1 VITKIKNPYKAIH
14 LKAILHPLI
23 NKWFFKKFKD
33 FSLPQL
39 YGVMEIHQRKNVLIS
54 APTGATKT
62 LTGFLAVLNELIDS
76 AKKQIL
82 EDKVYCVYVSPLKA
96 LNNDIAKNLI
106 EPLKELEEL
115 NKDKLGI
122 RIGVRTGD
130 TTSYQKQKMLK
141 NAPHIL
147 ITTPESLA
155 IMINSPKFKEKLTN
169 VQWLIADE
177 IHAIADNKRGV
188 HFNLTMERLQRISPG
203 MARVGLS
210 ATIAPLDEIA
220 KYLVGYQGDD
230 LRDCGIVDVQ
240 FIKEMDLQVLS
251 PVKSLVDTDY
261 MMKHNKMYEL
271 MDKLIQEHR
280 TTLIFTNT
288 RAATERIVHNLKERF
303 PKEYS
308 DKNAEKSEISSTSK
322 QSGRIAAH
330 HGSLGKEARFKT
342 EQDLRDGNLKV
353 VVSSTSLELG
363 IDIGYVDLVLC
374 LGSPKSVARFLQR
387 AGRAGH
393 QLHSTVKARVIVMDR
408 DDLIECSLLLKAAKE
423 RKIDRIHIPINALD
437 VLSQHIYGI
446 AINGVIS
453 IYELFHLI
461 KNCYCYHDLDW
472 KDFFEVIKYL
482 SGEYVSLEER
492 YVYAKIWYDKENGN
506 IGKRGRLARVI
517 YMTNIGTIPE
527 ETFVRVKVGE
537 QIVGTIDEG
546 FLERLKPGDV
556 FVLGGSVYMFKFARG
571 MTAQVSTSVN
581 RPPTV
586 PSWFSEMLPLS
597 FDLAMEINKFRFLM
611 EDKFIHKSTKK
622 EIIKFINEYL
632 YVDDKAANS
641 IYQYFYEQ
649 YHFSEIP
656 SNKKI
661 VIEKYSDRGR
671 NYVIFQTLF
680 GRRVNDCLSRS
691 LAYIIG
697 KSQHR
702 DVEIGVTDNGFYLSS
717 DKLFNAL
724 RAFELL
730 KEENFR
736 LVLENAI
743 ERSEVLSRRFRHCAA
758 RSLMILRS
766 YMGRTKKAGRMQIG
780 SRILFNAVKRIS
792 NDFPILKEARRE
804 VLEDLMDYKNAQLII
819 DNVVNKKM
827 SVKETTNTIPSPF
840 AFGLILGGYSDVIKI
855 EDKQEFLKRMHQT
868 VLAKIALKKGK
879 KLIKEKKEEF
889 SYAGFWNEQKQK
901 QEDRKDAYQE
911 KLKMQIWNLKRVPIF
926 AKEELVKLV
935 ETGNMSKRVWNE
947 IESHQENIKN
957 WPKELKEFVSEKKS

>member
-1 VITKIKNPYKAIH
+1 MITKIKDPYKSVH
-14 LKAILHPLI
+14 LKSILHPLI

-39 YGVMEIHQRKNVLIS
+39 YGVMEIHKRNNVLIS

-62 LTGFLAVLNELIDS
+62 LTGFLAILNELIDS

-106 EPLKELEEL
+106 EPLEEIEKL

-130 TTSYQKQKMLK
+130 TTAYQKQKMLK

-155 IMINSPKFKEKLTN
+155 IMINSPKFKEKLTD

-188 HFNLTMERLQRISPG
+188 HFNLTMERLQRISPA
-203 MARVGLS
+203 MSRIGLS
-210 ATIAPLDEIA
+210 ATIAPLEEIA
-220 KYLVGYQGDD
+220 KYLVGYKGDD
-230 LRDCGIVDVQ
+230 LRDCGIIDVQ

-261 MMKHNKMYEL
+261 TSTHNKMYEL
-271 MDKLIQEHR
+271 MNKLVQEHR
-280 TTLIFTNT
+280 TTVIFTNT
-288 RAATERIVHNLKERF
+288 RSATERVVHNLKERF
-303 PKEYS
+303 P
-308 DKNAEKSEISSTSK
+308 EKYND
-322 QSGRIAAH
+322 GNIAAH

-342 EQDLRDGNLKV
+342 EQDLRDGTLKV

-393 QLHSTVKARVIVMDR
+393 QLHSTVKARIIVTDR
-408 DDLIECSLLLKAAKE
+408 DDLVECSLILKAAIE
-423 RKIDRIHIPINALD
+423 RKIDRIHIPQNALD

-446 AINGVIS
+446 AINGVIN
-453 IYELFHLI
+453 IYEMFHLI
-461 KNCYCYHDLDW
+461 KNCYCYHNLEWD
-472 KDFFEVIKYL
+472 DFFEVIKYL
-482 SGEYVSLEER
+482 SGEYVALEER
-492 YVYAKIWYDKENGN
+492 YVFARIWYDAETGN
-506 IGKRGRLARVI
+506 IGKRGKMARVI

-527 ETFVRVKVGE
+527 QTFIRVKVGE
-537 QIVGTIDEG
+537 RIVGTIDEG
-546 FLERLKPGDV
+546 FLERLRPGDV
-556 FVLGGSVYMFKFARG
+556 FVLGGSVYMFKFSRG
-571 MTAQVSTSVN
+571 MTVQVSTSVS

-597 FDLAMEINKFRFLM
+597 FDLAMEINKFRHLM
-611 EDKFIHKSTKK
+611 DDKFIHKVSKK
-622 EIIKFINEYL
+622 DILKFINEYL
-632 YVDDKAANS
+632 YVDGKAANA
-641 IYQYFYEQ
+641 IYQFFYEQ

-656 SNKKI
+656 SHRKI
-661 VIEKYSDRGR
+661 VIEKYSDRGM
-671 NYVIFQTLF
+671 NYVIFNTLF
-680 GRRVNDCLSRS
+680 GRRVNDCLSRA
-691 LAYIIG
+691 LGFAIG
-697 KSQHR
+697 RSQHR
-702 DVEIGVTDNGFYLSS
+702 DVEIGITDNGFYMASE
-717 DKLFNAL
+717 KIFNAL

-730 KEENFR
+730 KSEDFR
-736 LVLENAI
+736 ATLENAI

-758 RSLMILRS
+758 RSLMMLRS
-766 YMGRTKKAGRMQIG
+766 YMGRKKSAGRMQVN
-780 SRILFNAVKRIS
+780 SRILFNAVKRIG

-819 DNVVNKKM
+819 DGIVDGKISLV
-827 SVKETTNTIPSPF
+827 ETNNLMPSPF
-840 AFGLILGGYSDVIKI
+840 SFGLIVGGYSDVIKI
-855 EDKQEFLKRMHQT
+855 EDKQEFLKRMHQM
-868 VLAKIALKKGK
+868 VLAKIALKDGK

-889 SYAGFWNEQKQK
+889 SYTGFWDEQKKQ
-901 QEDRKDAYQE
+901 QEDRKDTFQE
-911 KLKMQIWNLKRVPIF
+911 KLKMQIWNLKRVPVYM
-926 AKEELVKLV
+926 KEELVKLV
-935 ETGNMSKRVWNE
+935 ETGNMQKKIWDE
-947 IESHQENIKN
+947 IEIYQEDVEKD
-957 WPKELKEFVSEKKS
+957 WPDELKEFVGKKK

>member
-1 VITKIKNPYKAIH
+1 MITKIKHPYKPVH
-14 LKAILHPLI
+14 LKSILHPLI

-39 YGVMEIHQRKNVLIS
+39 YGVMEIHKRNNVLIS

-62 LTGFLAVLNELIDS
+62 LTGFLAILNELIDS

-106 EPLKELEEL
+106 EPLEEIEKL

-130 TTSYQKQKMLK
+130 TTAYQKQKMLK

-155 IMINSPKFKEKLTN
+155 IMINSPKFKEKLTD

-188 HFNLTMERLQRISPG
+188 HFNLTMERLQRISPA
-203 MARVGLS
+203 MSRIGLS
-210 ATIAPLDEIA
+210 ATIAPLEEIA
-220 KYLVGYQGDD
+220 KYLVGYKGDD
-230 LRDCGIVDVQ
+230 LRDCGIIDVQ

-261 MMKHNKMYEL
+261 TSTHNKMYEL
-271 MDKLIQEHR
+271 MNKLVQEHR
-280 TTLIFTNT
+280 TTVIFTNT
-288 RAATERIVHNLKERF
+288 RSATERVVHNLKERF
-303 PKEYS
+303 PKLYN
-308 DKNAEKSEISSTSK
+308 DNN
-322 QSGRIAAH
+322 IAAH

-342 EQDLRDGNLKV
+342 EQDLRDGTLKV

-393 QLHSTVKARVIVMDR
+393 QLHSTVKARIIVTDR
-408 DDLIECSLLLKAAKE
+408 DDLVECSLILKAAIE
-423 RKIDRIHIPINALD
+423 RKIDRIHIPQNALD

-446 AINGVIS
+446 AINGVIN
-453 IYELFHLI
+453 IYEMFHLI
-461 KNCYCYHDLDW
+461 KNCYCYHNLEWD
-472 KDFFEVIKYL
+472 DFFEVIKYL
-482 SGEYVSLEER
+482 SGEYVALEER
-492 YVYAKIWYDKENGN
+492 YVFARIWYDAETGN
-506 IGKRGRLARVI
+506 IGKRGKMARVI

-527 ETFVRVKVGE
+527 QTFIRVKVGE
-537 QIVGTIDEG
+537 RIVGTIDEG
-546 FLERLKPGDV
+546 FLERLRPGDV
-556 FVLGGSVYMFKFARG
+556 FVLGGSVYMFKFSRG
-571 MTAQVSTSVN
+571 MTVQVSTSVS

-597 FDLAMEINKFRFLM
+597 FDLAMEINKFRHLM
-611 EDKFIHKSTKK
+611 DDKFIHKVSKK
-622 EIIKFINEYL
+622 DILKFINEYL
-632 YVDDKAANS
+632 YVDGKAANA
-641 IYQYFYEQ
+641 IYQFFYEQ

-656 SNKKI
+656 SHRKI
-661 VIEKYSDRGR
+661 VIEKYSDRGM
-671 NYVIFQTLF
+671 NYVIFNTLF
-680 GRRVNDCLSRS
+680 GRRVNDCLSRA
-691 LAYIIG
+691 LGFAIG
-697 KSQHR
+697 RSQHR
-702 DVEIGVTDNGFYLSS
+702 DVEIGITDNGFYMASE
-717 DKLFNAL
+717 KIFNAL

-730 KEENFR
+730 KSEDFR
-736 LVLENAI
+736 ATLENAI

-758 RSLMILRS
+758 RSLMMLRS
-766 YMGRTKKAGRMQIG
+766 YMGRKKSAGRMQVN
-780 SRILFNAVKRIS
+780 SRILFNAVKRIG

-819 DNVVNKKM
+819 DGIVDGKISLV
-827 SVKETTNTIPSPF
+827 ETNNLMPSPF
-840 AFGLILGGYSDVIKI
+840 SFGLIVGGYSDVIKI
-855 EDKQEFLKRMHQT
+855 EDKQEFLKRMHQM
-868 VLAKIALKKGK
+868 VLAKIALKDGK

-889 SYAGFWNEQKQK
+889 SYTGFWDEQKKQ
-901 QEDRKDAYQE
+901 QEDRKDTFQE
-911 KLKMQIWNLKRVPIF
+911 KLKMQIWNLKRVPVYM
-926 AKEELVKLV
+926 KEELVKLV
-935 ETGNMSKRVWNE
+935 ETGNMQKKIWDE
-947 IESHQENIKN
+947 IEIYQEDVEKD
-957 WPKELKEFVSEKKS
+957 WPDELKEFVGKKK

>member
-1 VITKIKNPYKAIH
+1 MITKIKHPYKPVH
-14 LKAILHPLI
+14 LKSILHPLI

-39 YGVMEIHQRKNVLIS
+39 YGVMEIHKRNNVLIS

-62 LTGFLAVLNELIDS
+62 LTGFLAILNELIDS

-106 EPLKELEEL
+106 EPLEEIEKL

-130 TTSYQKQKMLK
+130 TTAYQKQKMLK

-155 IMINSPKFKEKLTN
+155 IMINSPKFKEKLTD

-188 HFNLTMERLQRISPG
+188 HFNLTMERLQRISPA
-203 MARVGLS
+203 MSRIGLS
-210 ATIAPLDEIA
+210 ATIAPLEEIA
-220 KYLVGYQGDD
+220 KYLVGYKGDD
-230 LRDCGIVDVQ
+230 LRDCGIIDVQ

-261 MMKHNKMYEL
+261 TSTHNKMYEL
-271 MDKLIQEHR
+271 MNKLVQEHR
-280 TTLIFTNT
+280 TTVIFTNT
-288 RAATERIVHNLKERF
+288 RSATERVVHNLKERF
-303 PKEYS
+303 P
-308 DKNAEKSEISSTSK
+308 EKYND
-322 QSGRIAAH
+322 GNIAAH

-342 EQDLRDGNLKV
+342 EQDLRDGTLKV

-393 QLHSTVKARVIVMDR
+393 QLHSTVKARIIVTDR
-408 DDLIECSLLLKAAKE
+408 DDLVECSLILKAAIE
-423 RKIDRIHIPINALD
+423 RKIDRIHIPQNALD

-446 AINGVIS
+446 AINGVIN
-453 IYELFHLI
+453 IYEMFHLI
-461 KNCYCYHDLDW
+461 KNCYCYHNLEWD
-472 KDFFEVIKYL
+472 DFFEVIKYL
-482 SGEYVSLEER
+482 SGEYVALEER
-492 YVYAKIWYDKENGN
+492 YVFARIWYDAETGN
-506 IGKRGRLARVI
+506 IGKRGKMARVI

-527 ETFVRVKVGE
+527 QTFIRVKVGE
-537 QIVGTIDEG
+537 RIVGTIDEG
-546 FLERLKPGDV
+546 FLERLRPGDV
-556 FVLGGSVYMFKFARG
+556 FVLGGSVYMFKFSRG
-571 MTAQVSTSVN
+571 MTVQVSTSVS

-597 FDLAMEINKFRFLM
+597 FDLAMEINKFRHLM
-611 EDKFIHKSTKK
+611 DDKFIHKVSKK
-622 EIIKFINEYL
+622 DILKFINEYL
-632 YVDDKAANS
+632 YVDGKAANA
-641 IYQYFYEQ
+641 IYQFFYEQ

-656 SNKKI
+656 SHRKI
-661 VIEKYSDRGR
+661 VIEKYSDRGM
-671 NYVIFQTLF
+671 NYVIFNTLF
-680 GRRVNDCLSRS
+680 GRRVNDCLSRA
-691 LAYIIG
+691 LGFAIG
-697 KSQHR
+697 RSQHR
-702 DVEIGVTDNGFYLSS
+702 DVEIGITDNGFYMASE
-717 DKLFNAL
+717 KIFNAL

-730 KEENFR
+730 KSEDFR
-736 LVLENAI
+736 ATLENAI

-758 RSLMILRS
+758 RSLMMLRS
-766 YMGRTKKAGRMQIG
+766 YMGRKKSAGRMQVN
-780 SRILFNAVKRIS
+780 SRILFNAVKRIG

-819 DNVVNKKM
+819 DGIVDGKISLV
-827 SVKETTNTIPSPF
+827 ETNNLMPSPF
-840 AFGLILGGYSDVIKI
+840 SFGLIVGGYSDVIKI
-855 EDKQEFLKRMHQT
+855 EDKQEFLKRMHQM
-868 VLAKIALKKGK
+868 VLAKIALKDGK

-889 SYAGFWNEQKQK
+889 SYTGFWDEQKKQ
-901 QEDRKDAYQE
+901 QEDRKDTFQE
-911 KLKMQIWNLKRVPIF
+911 KLKMQIWNLKRVPVYM
-926 AKEELVKLV
+926 KEELVKLV
-935 ETGNMSKRVWNE
+935 ETGNMQKKIWDE
-947 IESHQENIKN
+947 IEIYQEDVEKD
-957 WPKELKEFVSEKKS
+957 WPDELKEFVGKKK

>member
-1 VITKIKNPYKAIH
+1 MITKIKHPYKPVH
-14 LKAILHPLI
+14 LKSILHPLI

-39 YGVMEIHQRKNVLIS
+39 YGVMEIHKRNNVLIS

-62 LTGFLAVLNELIDS
+62 LTGFLAILNELIDS

-106 EPLKELEEL
+106 EPLEEIEKL

-130 TTSYQKQKMLK
+130 TTAYQKQKMLK

-155 IMINSPKFKEKLTN
+155 IMINSPKFKEKLTD

-188 HFNLTMERLQRISPG
+188 HFNLTMERLQRISPA
-203 MARVGLS
+203 MSRIGLS
-210 ATIAPLDEIA
+210 ATIAPLEEIA
-220 KYLVGYQGDD
+220 KYLVGYKGDD
-230 LRDCGIVDVQ
+230 LRDCGIIDVQ

-261 MMKHNKMYEL
+261 TSTHNKMYEL
-271 MDKLIQEHR
+271 MNKLVQEHR
-280 TTLIFTNT
+280 TTVIFTNT
-288 RAATERIVHNLKERF
+288 RSATERVVHNLKERF
-303 PKEYS
+303 PKLYN
-308 DKNAEKSEISSTSK
+308 DNN
-322 QSGRIAAH
+322 IAAH

-342 EQDLRDGNLKV
+342 EQDLRDGTLKV

-393 QLHSTVKARVIVMDR
+393 QLHSTVKARIIVTDR
-408 DDLIECSLLLKAAKE
+408 DDLVECSLILKAAIE
-423 RKIDRIHIPINALD
+423 RKIDRIHIPQNALD

-446 AINGVIS
+446 AINGVIN
-453 IYELFHLI
+453 IYEMFHLI
-461 KNCYCYHDLDW
+461 KNCYCYHNLEWD
-472 KDFFEVIKYL
+472 DFFEVIKYL
-482 SGEYVSLEER
+482 SGEYVALEER
-492 YVYAKIWYDKENGN
+492 YVFARIWYDAETGN
-506 IGKRGRLARVI
+506 IGKRGKMARVI

-527 ETFVRVKVGE
+527 QTFIRVKVGE
-537 QIVGTIDEG
+537 RIVGTIDEG
-546 FLERLKPGDV
+546 FLERLRPGDV
-556 FVLGGSVYMFKFARG
+556 FVLGGSVYMFKFSRG
-571 MTAQVSTSVN
+571 MTVQVSTSVS

-597 FDLAMEINKFRFLM
+597 FDLAMEINKFRHLM
-611 EDKFIHKSTKK
+611 DDKFIHKVSMKD
-622 EIIKFINEYL
+622 ILKFINEYL
-632 YVDDKAANS
+632 YVDGKAANA
-641 IYQYFYEQ
+641 IYQFFYEQ

-656 SNKKI
+656 SHKKI
-661 VIEKYSDRGR
+661 VIEKYSDRGM
-671 NYVIFQTLF
+671 NYVIFNTLF
-680 GRRVNDCLSRS
+680 GRRVNDCLSRA
-691 LAYIIG
+691 LGFAIG
-697 KSQHR
+697 RSQHR
-702 DVEIGVTDNGFYLSS
+702 DVEIGITDNGFYMASE
-717 DKLFNAL
+717 KIFNAL

-730 KEENFR
+730 KSEDFR
-736 LVLENAI
+736 ATLENAI

-758 RSLMILRS
+758 RSLMMLRS
-766 YMGRTKKAGRMQIG
+766 YMGRKKSAGRMQVN
-780 SRILFNAVKRIS
+780 SRILFNAVKRIG

-819 DNVVNKKM
+819 DGIVDGKISLV
-827 SVKETTNTIPSPF
+827 ETNNLMPSPF
-840 AFGLILGGYSDVIKI
+840 SFGLIVGGYSDVIKI
-855 EDKQEFLKRMHQT
+855 EDKQEFLKRMHQM
-868 VLAKIALKKGK
+868 VLAKIALKDGK

-889 SYAGFWNEQKQK
+889 SYTGFWDEQKKQ
-901 QEDRKDAYQE
+901 QEDRKDTFQE
-911 KLKMQIWNLKRVPIF
+911 KLKMQIWNLKRVPVYM
-926 AKEELVKLV
+926 KEELVKLV
-935 ETGNMSKRVWNE
+935 ETGNMQKKIWDE
-947 IESHQENIKN
+947 IEIYQEDVEKD
-957 WPKELKEFVSEKKS
+957 WPDELKEFVGKKK

>member
-1 VITKIKNPYKAIH
+1 MITKIKHPYKPVH
-14 LKAILHPLI
+14 LKSILHPLI

-39 YGVMEIHQRKNVLIS
+39 YGVMEIHKRNNVLIS

-62 LTGFLAVLNELIDS
+62 LTGFLAILNELIDS

-106 EPLKELEEL
+106 EPLEEIEKL

-130 TTSYQKQKMLK
+130 TTAYQKQKMLK

-155 IMINSPKFKEKLTN
+155 IMINSPKFKEKLTD

-188 HFNLTMERLQRISPG
+188 HFNLTMERLQRISPA
-203 MARVGLS
+203 MSRIGLS
-210 ATIAPLDEIA
+210 ATIAPLEEIA
-220 KYLVGYQGDD
+220 KYLVGYKGDD
-230 LRDCGIVDVQ
+230 LRDCGIIDVQ

-261 MMKHNKMYEL
+261 TSTHNKMYEL
-271 MDKLIQEHR
+271 MNKLVQKHR
-280 TTLIFTNT
+280 TTVIFTNT
-288 RAATERIVHNLKERF
+288 RSATERVVHNLKERF
-303 PKEYS
+303 PKLYN
-308 DKNAEKSEISSTSK
+308 DNN
-322 QSGRIAAH
+322 IAAH

-342 EQDLRDGNLKV
+342 EQDLRDGTLKV

-393 QLHSTVKARVIVMDR
+393 QLHSTVKARIIVTDR
-408 DDLIECSLLLKAAKE
+408 DDLVECSLILKAAIE
-423 RKIDRIHIPINALD
+423 RKIDRIHIPQNALD

-446 AINGVIS
+446 AINGVIN
-453 IYELFHLI
+453 IYEMFHLI
-461 KNCYCYHDLDW
+461 KNCYCYHNLEW
-472 KDFFEVIKYL
+472 EDFFEVIKYL
-482 SGEYVSLEER
+482 SGEYVALEER
-492 YVYAKIWYDKENGN
+492 YVFARIWYDAETGN
-506 IGKRGRLARVI
+506 IGKRGKMARVI

-527 ETFVRVKVGE
+527 QTFIRVKVGE
-537 QIVGTIDEG
+537 RIVGTIDEG
-546 FLERLKPGDV
+546 FLERLRPGDV
-556 FVLGGSVYMFKFARG
+556 FVLGGSVYMFKFSRG
-571 MTAQVSTSVN
+571 MTVQVSTSVS

-597 FDLAMEINKFRFLM
+597 FDLAMEINKFRHLM
-611 EDKFIHKSTKK
+611 DDKFIHKVSKK
-622 EIIKFINEYL
+622 DILKFINEYL
-632 YVDDKAANS
+632 YVDGKAANA
-641 IYQYFYEQ
+641 IYQFFYEQ

-656 SNKKI
+656 SHRKI
-661 VIEKYSDRGR
+661 VIEKYSDRGM
-671 NYVIFQTLF
+671 NYVIFNTLF
-680 GRRVNDCLSRS
+680 GRRVNDCLSRA
-691 LAYIIG
+691 LGFAIG
-697 KSQHR
+697 RSQHR
-702 DVEIGVTDNGFYLSS
+702 DVEIGITDNGFYMASE
-717 DKLFNAL
+717 KIFNAL

-730 KEENFR
+730 KSEDFR
-736 LVLENAI
+736 ATLENAI

-758 RSLMILRS
+758 RSLMMLRS
-766 YMGRTKKAGRMQIG
+766 YMGRKKSAGRMQVN
-780 SRILFNAVKRIS
+780 SRILFNAVKRIG

-819 DNVVNKKM
+819 DGIVDGKISLV
-827 SVKETTNTIPSPF
+827 ETNNLMPSPF
-840 AFGLILGGYSDVIKI
+840 SFGLIVGGYSDVIKI
-855 EDKQEFLKRMHQT
+855 EDKQEFLKRMHQM
-868 VLAKIALKKGK
+868 VLAKIALKDGK

-889 SYAGFWNEQKQK
+889 SYTGFWDEQKKQ
-901 QEDRKDAYQE
+901 QEDRKDTFQE
-911 KLKMQIWNLKRVPIF
+911 KLKMQIWNLKRVPVYM
-926 AKEELVKLV
+926 KEELVKLV
-935 ETGNMSKRVWNE
+935 ETGNMQKKIWDE
-947 IESHQENIKN
+947 IEIYQEDVEKD
-957 WPKELKEFVSEKKS
+957 WPDELKEFVGKKK

>member
-1 VITKIKNPYKAIH
+1 MITKIKHPYKPVH
-14 LKAILHPLI
+14 LKSILHPLI

-39 YGVMEIHQRKNVLIS
+39 YGVMEIHKRNNVLIS

-62 LTGFLAVLNELIDS
+62 LTGFLAILNELIDS

-106 EPLKELEEL
+106 EPLEEIEKL

-130 TTSYQKQKMLK
+130 TTAYQKQKMLK

-155 IMINSPKFKEKLTN
+155 IMINSPKFKEKLTD

-188 HFNLTMERLQRISPG
+188 HFNLTMERLQRISPA
-203 MARVGLS
+203 MSRIGLS
-210 ATIAPLDEIA
+210 ATIAPLEEIA
-220 KYLVGYQGDD
+220 KYLVGYKGDD
-230 LRDCGIVDVQ
+230 LRDCGIIDVQ

-261 MMKHNKMYEL
+261 TSTHNKMYEL
-271 MDKLIQEHR
+271 MNKLVQEHR
-280 TTLIFTNT
+280 TTVIFTNT
-288 RAATERIVHNLKERF
+288 RSATERVVHNLKERF
-303 PKEYS
+303 P
-308 DKNAEKSEISSTSK
+308 EKYND
-322 QSGRIAAH
+322 GNIAAH

-342 EQDLRDGNLKV
+342 EQDLRDGTLKV

-393 QLHSTVKARVIVMDR
+393 QLHSTVKARIIVTDR
-408 DDLIECSLLLKAAKE
+408 DDLVECSLILKAAIE
-423 RKIDRIHIPINALD
+423 RKIDRIHIPQNALD

-446 AINGVIS
+446 AINGVIN
-453 IYELFHLI
+453 IYEMFHLI
-461 KNCYCYHDLDW
+461 KNCYCYHNLEW
-472 KDFFEVIKYL
+472 EDFFEVIKYL
-482 SGEYVSLEER
+482 SGEYVALEER
-492 YVYAKIWYDKENGN
+492 YVFARIWYDAETGN
-506 IGKRGRLARVI
+506 IGKRGKMARVI

-527 ETFVRVKVGE
+527 QTFIRVKVGE
-537 QIVGTIDEG
+537 RIVGTIDEG
-546 FLERLKPGDV
+546 FLERLRPGDV
-556 FVLGGSVYMFKFARG
+556 FVLGGSVYMFKFSRG
-571 MTAQVSTSVN
+571 MTVQVSTSVS

-597 FDLAMEINKFRFLM
+597 FDLAMEINKFRHLM
-611 EDKFIHKSTKK
+611 DDKFIHKVSKK
-622 EIIKFINEYL
+622 DILKFINEYL
-632 YVDDKAANS
+632 YVDGKAANA
-641 IYQYFYEQ
+641 IYQFFYEQ

-656 SNKKI
+656 SHRKI
-661 VIEKYSDRGR
+661 VIEKYSDRGM
-671 NYVIFQTLF
+671 NYVIFNTLF
-680 GRRVNDCLSRS
+680 GRRVNDCLSRA
-691 LAYIIG
+691 LGFAIG
-697 KSQHR
+697 RSQHR
-702 DVEIGVTDNGFYLSS
+702 DVEIGITDNGFYMASE
-717 DKLFNAL
+717 KIFNAL

-730 KEENFR
+730 KSEDFR
-736 LVLENAI
+736 ATLENAI

-758 RSLMILRS
+758 RSLMMLRS
-766 YMGRTKKAGRMQIG
+766 YMGRKKSAGRMQVN
-780 SRILFNAVKRIS
+780 SRILFNAVKRIG

-819 DNVVNKKM
+819 DGIVDGKISLV
-827 SVKETTNTIPSPF
+827 ETNNLIPSPF
-840 AFGLILGGYSDVIKI
+840 SFGLIVGGYSDVIKI
-855 EDKQEFLKRMHQT
+855 EDKQEFLKRMHQM
-868 VLAKIALKKGK
+868 VLAKIALKDGK

-889 SYAGFWNEQKQK
+889 SYTGFWDEQKKQ
-901 QEDRKDAYQE
+901 QEDRKDTFQE
-911 KLKMQIWNLKRVPIF
+911 KLKMQIWNLKRVPVYM
-926 AKEELVKLV
+926 KEELVKLV
-935 ETGNMSKRVWNE
+935 ETGNMQKKIWDE
-947 IESHQENIKN
+947 IENHKEDVEKS
-957 WPKELKEFVSEKKS
+957 WPDELREFVGEKK

>member
-1 VITKIKNPYKAIH
+1 MITKIKHPYKPVH
-14 LKAILHPLI
+14 LKSILHPLI

-39 YGVMEIHQRKNVLIS
+39 YGVMEIHKRNNVLIS

-62 LTGFLAVLNELIDS
+62 LTGFLAILNELIDS

-106 EPLKELEEL
+106 EPLEEIEKL

-130 TTSYQKQKMLK
+130 TTAYQKQKMLK

-155 IMINSPKFKEKLTN
+155 IMINSPKFKEKLTD

-188 HFNLTMERLQRISPG
+188 HFNLTMERLQRISPA
-203 MARVGLS
+203 MSRIGLS
-210 ATIAPLDEIA
+210 ATIAPLEEIA
-220 KYLVGYQGDD
+220 KYLVGYKGDD
-230 LRDCGIVDVQ
+230 LRDCGIIDVQ

-261 MMKHNKMYEL
+261 TSTHNKMYEL
-271 MDKLIQEHR
+271 MNKLVQKHR
-280 TTLIFTNT
+280 TTVIFTNT
-288 RAATERIVHNLKERF
+288 RSATERVVHNLKERF
-303 PKEYS
+303 PKLYN
-308 DKNAEKSEISSTSK
+308 DNN
-322 QSGRIAAH
+322 IAAH

-342 EQDLRDGNLKV
+342 EQDLRDGTLKV

-393 QLHSTVKARVIVMDR
+393 QLHSTVKARIIVTDR
-408 DDLIECSLLLKAAKE
+408 DDLVECSLILKAAIE
-423 RKIDRIHIPINALD
+423 RKIDRIHIPQNALD

-446 AINGVIS
+446 AINGVIN
-453 IYELFHLI
+453 IYEMFHLI
-461 KNCYCYHDLDW
+461 KNCYCYHNLEWD
-472 KDFFEVIKYL
+472 DFFEVIKYL
-482 SGEYVSLEER
+482 SGEYVALEER
-492 YVYAKIWYDKENGN
+492 YVFARIWYDAETGN
-506 IGKRGRLARVI
+506 IGKRGKMARVI

-527 ETFVRVKVGE
+527 QTFIRVKVGE
-537 QIVGTIDEG
+537 RIVGTIDEG
-546 FLERLKPGDV
+546 FLERLRPGDV
-556 FVLGGSVYMFKFARG
+556 FVLGGSVYMFKFSRG
-571 MTAQVSTSVN
+571 MTVQVSTSVS

-597 FDLAMEINKFRFLM
+597 FDLAMEINKFRHLM
-611 EDKFIHKSTKK
+611 DDKFIHKVSKK
-622 EIIKFINEYL
+622 DILKFINEYL
-632 YVDDKAANS
+632 YVDGKAANA
-641 IYQYFYEQ
+641 IYQFFYEQ

-656 SNKKI
+656 SHRKI
-661 VIEKYSDRGR
+661 VIEKYSDRGM
-671 NYVIFQTLF
+671 NYVIFNTLF
-680 GRRVNDCLSRS
+680 GRRVNDCLSRA
-691 LAYIIG
+691 LGFAIG
-697 KSQHR
+697 RSQHR
-702 DVEIGVTDNGFYLSS
+702 DVEIGITDNGFYMASE
-717 DKLFNAL
+717 KIFNAL

-730 KEENFR
+730 KSEDFR
-736 LVLENAI
+736 ATLENAI

-758 RSLMILRS
+758 RSLMMLRS
-766 YMGRTKKAGRMQIG
+766 YMGRKKSAGRMQVN
-780 SRILFNAVKRIS
+780 SRILFNAVKRIG

-819 DNVVNKKM
+819 DGIVDGKISLV
-827 SVKETTNTIPSPF
+827 ETNNLMPSPF
-840 AFGLILGGYSDVIKI
+840 SFGLIVGGYSDVIKI
-855 EDKQEFLKRMHQT
+855 EDKQEFLKRMHQM
-868 VLAKIALKKGK
+868 VLAKIALKDGK

-889 SYAGFWNEQKQK
+889 SYTGFWDEQKKQ
-901 QEDRKDAYQE
+901 QEDRKDTFQE
-911 KLKMQIWNLKRVPIF
+911 KLKMQIWNLKRVPVYM
-926 AKEELVKLV
+926 KEELVKLV
-935 ETGNMSKRVWNE
+935 ETGNMQKKIWDE
-947 IESHQENIKN
+947 IEIYQEDVEKD
-957 WPKELKEFVSEKKS
+957 WPDELKEFVGKKK

>member
-1 VITKIKNPYKAIH
+1 MITKIKHPYKPVH
-14 LKAILHPLI
+14 LKSILHPLI

-39 YGVMEIHQRKNVLIS
+39 YGVMEIHKRNNVLIS

-62 LTGFLAVLNELIDS
+62 LTGFLAILNELIDS

-106 EPLKELEEL
+106 EPLEEIEKL

-130 TTSYQKQKMLK
+130 TTAYQKQKMLK

-155 IMINSPKFKEKLTN
+155 IMINSPKFKEKLTD

-188 HFNLTMERLQRISPG
+188 HFNLTMERLQRISPA
-203 MARVGLS
+203 MSRIGLS
-210 ATIAPLDEIA
+210 ATIAPLEEIA
-220 KYLVGYQGDD
+220 KYLVGYKGDD
-230 LRDCGIVDVQ
+230 LRDCGIIDVQ

-261 MMKHNKMYEL
+261 TSTHNKMYEL
-271 MDKLIQEHR
+271 MNKLVQEHR
-280 TTLIFTNT
+280 TTVIFTNT
-288 RAATERIVHNLKERF
+288 RSATERVVHNLKERF
-303 PKEYS
+303 P
-308 DKNAEKSEISSTSK
+308 EKYND
-322 QSGRIAAH
+322 GNIAAH

-342 EQDLRDGNLKV
+342 EQDLRDGTLKV

-393 QLHSTVKARVIVMDR
+393 QLHSTVKARIIVTDR
-408 DDLIECSLLLKAAKE
+408 DDLVECSLILKAAIE
-423 RKIDRIHIPINALD
+423 RKIDRIHIPQNALD

-446 AINGVIS
+446 AINGVIN
-453 IYELFHLI
+453 IYEMFHLI
-461 KNCYCYHDLDW
+461 KNCYCYHNLEWD
-472 KDFFEVIKYL
+472 DFFEVIKYL
-482 SGEYVSLEER
+482 SGEYVALEER
-492 YVYAKIWYDKENGN
+492 YVFARIWYDAETGN
-506 IGKRGRLARVI
+506 IGKRGKMARVI

-527 ETFVRVKVGE
+527 QTFIRVKVGE
-537 QIVGTIDEG
+537 RIVGTIDEG
-546 FLERLKPGDV
+546 FLERLRPGDV
-556 FVLGGSVYMFKFARG
+556 FVLGGSVYMFKFSRG
-571 MTAQVSTSVN
+571 MTVQVSTSVS

-597 FDLAMEINKFRFLM
+597 FDLAMEINKFRHLM
-611 EDKFIHKSTKK
+611 DDKFIHKVSKK
-622 EIIKFINEYL
+622 DILKFINEYL
-632 YVDDKAANS
+632 YVDGKAANA
-641 IYQYFYEQ
+641 IYQFFYEQ

-656 SNKKI
+656 SHKKI
-661 VIEKYSDRGR
+661 VIEKYSDRGM
-671 NYVIFQTLF
+671 NYVIFNTLF
-680 GRRVNDCLSRS
+680 GRRVNDCLSRA
-691 LAYIIG
+691 LGFAIG
-697 KSQHR
+697 RSQHR
-702 DVEIGVTDNGFYLSS
+702 DVEIGITDNGFYMASE
-717 DKLFNAL
+717 KIFNAL

-730 KEENFR
+730 KSEDFR
-736 LVLENAI
+736 ATLENAI

-758 RSLMILRS
+758 RSLMMLRS
-766 YMGRTKKAGRMQIG
+766 YMGRKKSAGRMQVN
-780 SRILFNAVKRIS
+780 SRILFNAVKRIG

-819 DNVVNKKM
+819 DGIVDGKISLV
-827 SVKETTNTIPSPF
+827 ETNNLMPSPF
-840 AFGLILGGYSDVIKI
+840 SFGLIVGGYSDVIKI
-855 EDKQEFLKRMHQT
+855 EDKQEFLKRMHQM
-868 VLAKIALKKGK
+868 VLAKIALKDGK

-889 SYAGFWNEQKQK
+889 SYTGFWDEQKKQ
-901 QEDRKDAYQE
+901 QEDRKDTFQE
-911 KLKMQIWNLKRVPIF
+911 KLKMQIWNLKRVPVYM
-926 AKEELVKLV
+926 KEELVKLV
-935 ETGNMSKRVWNE
+935 ETGNMQKKIWDE
-947 IESHQENIKN
+947 IEIYQEDVEKD
-957 WPKELKEFVSEKKS
+957 WPDELKEFVGKKK

>member
-1 VITKIKNPYKAIH
+1 MITKIKHPYKPVH
-14 LKAILHPLI
+14 LKSILHPLI

-39 YGVMEIHQRKNVLIS
+39 YGVMEIHKRNNVLIS

-62 LTGFLAVLNELIDS
+62 LTGFLAILNELIDS

-106 EPLKELEEL
+106 EPLEEIEKL

-130 TTSYQKQKMLK
+130 TTAYQKQKMLK

-155 IMINSPKFKEKLTN
+155 IMINSPKFKEKLTD

-188 HFNLTMERLQRISPG
+188 HFNLTMERLQRISPA
-203 MARVGLS
+203 MSRIGLS
-210 ATIAPLDEIA
+210 ATIAPLEEIA
-220 KYLVGYQGDD
+220 KYLVGYKGDD
-230 LRDCGIVDVQ
+230 LRDCGIIDVQ

-261 MMKHNKMYEL
+261 TSTHNKMYEL
-271 MDKLIQEHR
+271 MNKLVQEHR
-280 TTLIFTNT
+280 TTVIFTNT
-288 RAATERIVHNLKERF
+288 RSATERVVHNLKERF
-303 PKEYS
+303 P
-308 DKNAEKSEISSTSK
+308 EKYND
-322 QSGRIAAH
+322 GNIAAH

-342 EQDLRDGNLKV
+342 EQDLRDGTLKV

-393 QLHSTVKARVIVMDR
+393 QLHSTVKARIIVTDR
-408 DDLIECSLLLKAAKE
+408 DDLVECSLILKAAIE
-423 RKIDRIHIPINALD
+423 RKIDRIHIPQNALD

-446 AINGVIS
+446 AINGVIN
-453 IYELFHLI
+453 IYEMFHLI
-461 KNCYCYHDLDW
+461 KNCYCYHNLEW
-472 KDFFEVIKYL
+472 EDFFEVIKYL
-482 SGEYVSLEER
+482 SGEYVALEER
-492 YVYAKIWYDKENGN
+492 YVFARIWYDAETGN
-506 IGKRGRLARVI
+506 IGKRGKMARVI

-527 ETFVRVKVGE
+527 QTFIRVKVGE
-537 QIVGTIDEG
+537 RIVGTIDEG
-546 FLERLKPGDV
+546 FLERLRPGDV
-556 FVLGGSVYMFKFARG
+556 FVLGGSVYMFKFSRG
-571 MTAQVSTSVN
+571 MTVQVSTSVS

-597 FDLAMEINKFRFLM
+597 FDLAMEINKFRHLM
-611 EDKFIHKSTKK
+611 DDKFIHKVSKK
-622 EIIKFINEYL
+622 DILKFINEYL
-632 YVDDKAANS
+632 YVDGKAANA
-641 IYQYFYEQ
+641 IYQFFYEQ

-656 SNKKI
+656 SHKKI
-661 VIEKYSDRGR
+661 VIEKYSDRGM
-671 NYVIFQTLF
+671 NYVIFNTLF
-680 GRRVNDCLSRS
+680 GRRVNDCLSRA
-691 LAYIIG
+691 LGFAIG
-697 KSQHR
+697 RSQHR
-702 DVEIGVTDNGFYLSS
+702 DVEIGITDNGFYMASE
-717 DKLFNAL
+717 KIFNAL

-730 KEENFR
+730 KSEDFR
-736 LVLENAI
+736 ATLENAI

-758 RSLMILRS
+758 RSLMMLRS
-766 YMGRTKKAGRMQIG
+766 YMGRKKSAGRMQVN
-780 SRILFNAVKRIS
+780 SRILFNAVKRIG

-819 DNVVNKKM
+819 DGIVDGKISLV
-827 SVKETTNTIPSPF
+827 ETNNLMPSPF
-840 AFGLILGGYSDVIKI
+840 SFGLIVGGYSDVIKI
-855 EDKQEFLKRMHQT
+855 EDKQEFLKRMHQM
-868 VLAKIALKKGK
+868 VLAKIALKDGK

-889 SYAGFWNEQKQK
+889 SYTGFWDEQKKQ
-901 QEDRKDAYQE
+901 QEDRKDTFQE
-911 KLKMQIWNLKRVPIF
+911 KLKMQIWNLKRVPVYM
-926 AKEELVKLV
+926 KEELVKLV
-935 ETGNMSKRVWNE
+935 ETGNMQKKIWDE
-947 IESHQENIKN
+947 IENHKEDVEKS
-957 WPKELKEFVSEKKS
+957 WPDELREFVGEKK